1 MKCTNI
7 GEPRITFADVFIFL
21 RLRWTARMNEGVGG
35 LIKNVEQLRFL

>member
-1 MKCTNI
+1 MHKHWRTADNI
-7 GEPRITFADVFIFL
+7 RRCFYFL